1 MVEYGGGNSETSVE
15 CARARSVS
23 QYSIIPAFHHSKAA
37 CPKGLQKP
45 REPLLSRPMRS
56 FLLLVT
62 AAWLVFGAAAT
73 VPAQTAP
80 AGSGTGAPTIS
91 AAPPQSAPQAHG
103 HGDANGISEVKRKMG
118 LLFWPMVILSLVTLM
133 LIFFNMFTIR
143 QNAVVS
149 DAFMNSADALIRKQD
164 YLGLLAV
171 CNRRNECVAKVTA
184 KALDFATKNPT
195 ASFDEV
201 REVTE
206 AEGSR
211 QASLILQ
218 RISYLGDV
226 GSISPMMGLLG
237 TVFGLITS
245 FNQISSTQ
253 FAGGQAAGVA
263 TGVYEALYCTAAG
276 LIIGIPALIIYAF
289 MRGKAQRLVSELESA
304 STHLMALLAAQYKRA
319 ARAVASRMPAAS
331 HGEAM

>member
-1 MVEYGGGNSETSVE
+1 
-15 CARARSVS
+15 
-23 QYSIIPAFHHSKAA
+23 
-37 CPKGLQKP
+37 
-45 REPLLSRPMRS
+45 MRS
-56 FLLLVT
+56 ILFSLTALWLLCGTCTTAQAQTPAPAEQPVIT
-62 AAWLVFGAAAT
+62 AASGR
-73 VPAQTAP
+73 PAPKVESAV
-80 AGSGTGAPTIS
+80 GSI
-91 AAPPQSAPQAHG
+91 
-103 HGDANGISEVKRKMG
+103 GDVKRKMG
-118 LLFWPMVILSLVTLM
+118 LLYYPMVVLSIFTVM
-133 LIFFNMFTIR
+133 LILFNAFTIR
-143 QNAVVS
+143 QNSVVS

-171 CNRRNECVAKVTA
+171 CTRRNECVAKVTA

-218 RISYLGDV
+218 RVSYLGDV

-263 TGVYEALYCTAAG
+263 TGVYEALFCTAAG

-289 MRGKAQRLVSELESA
+289 LRGKSQRLVSELESA
-304 STHLMALLAAQYKRA
+304 STHLMALLSAQDKRA
-319 ARAVASRMPAAS
+319 ARAAVSRAPA

>member
-1 MVEYGGGNSETSVE
+1 
-15 CARARSVS
+15 
-23 QYSIIPAFHHSKAA
+23 
-37 CPKGLQKP
+37 
-45 REPLLSRPMRS
+45 MRS
-56 FLLLVT
+56 FLLVVT
-62 AAWLVFGAAAT
+62 AAWLVFGVAAMIPAQT
-73 VPAQTAP
+73 VPAP
-80 AGSGTGAPTIS
+80 APTPEGGAASAPSIS
-91 AAPPQSAPQAHG
+91 AAPPGSPPRGGAHAT
-103 HGDANGISEVKRKMG
+103 DANGIAEVKRKMG
-118 LLFWPMVILSLVTLM
+118 LLFYPMVLLSLVTLM
-133 LIFFNMFTIR
+133 LIFFNVFTIR

-226 GSISPMMGLLG
+226 GSIPPMMGLLG

-245 FNQISSTQ
+245 FNEISSTQ

>member
-1 MVEYGGGNSETSVE
+1 MRPKNVLLTLSVLWLMLGLPLASLQAQSPGGG
-15 CARARSVS
+15 
-23 QYSIIPAFHHSKAA
+23 QP
-37 CPKGLQKP
+37 G
-45 REPLLSRPMRS
+45 
-56 FLLLVT
+56 T
-62 AAWLVFGAAAT
+62 AAPVITSSAPGT
-73 VPAQTAP
+73 VPPAAQV
-80 AGSGTGAPTIS
+80 S
-91 AAPPQSAPQAHG
+91 ALDG
-103 HGDANGISEVKRKMG
+103 GIGNIKHKMG
-118 LLFWPMVILSLVTLM
+118 LLFYPMVLLSLFTLALM
-133 LIFFNMFTIR
+133 FFNGFTIR

-171 CNRRNECVAKVTA
+171 CNRRNECVARVTA

-226 GSISPMMGLLG
+226 GSIAPMMGLLG

-245 FNQISSTQ
+245 FNQISHTQ
-253 FAGGQAAGVA
+253 FAGSQSVGVA
-263 TGVYEALYCTAAG
+263 TGVYEALFCTAAG
-276 LIIGIPALIIYAF
+276 LIIGIPALMIYA
-289 MRGKAQRLVSELESA
+289 MLRGKAQRLVSELESA
-304 STHLMALLAAQYKRA
+304 STHLMALLSAQYKRA
-319 ARAVASRMPAAS
+319 ARAAASRSAAAS
-331 HGEAM
+331 AGHGAHTEIPAL

>member
-1 MVEYGGGNSETSVE
+1 
-15 CARARSVS
+15 
-23 QYSIIPAFHHSKAA
+23 
-37 CPKGLQKP
+37 
-45 REPLLSRPMRS
+45 MRS
-56 FLLLVT
+56 LLFSLTALWLLLGT
-62 AAWLVFGAAAT
+62 CTPTQAQPSPERSQT
-73 VPAQTAP
+73 VMT
-80 AGSGTGAPTIS
+80 AGSGAAKPTTHS
-91 AAPPQSAPQAHG
+91 VVE
-103 HGDANGISEVKRKMG
+103 DGIPGIKRKMG
-118 LLFWPMVILSLVTLM
+118 LLFWPMVVLSIFTIM
-133 LIFFNMFTIR
+133 LILFNAFTIR

-171 CNRRNECVAKVTA
+171 CTRRNECVAKVTA

-263 TGVYEALYCTAAG
+263 TGVYEALFCTAAG

-289 MRGKAQRLVSELESA
+289 LRGKSQRLVSELESA

-319 ARAVASRMPAAS
+319 ARAAVSRSAAPS

>member
-1 MVEYGGGNSETSVE
+1 
-15 CARARSVS
+15 
-23 QYSIIPAFHHSKAA
+23 
-37 CPKGLQKP
+37 
-45 REPLLSRPMRS
+45 MRS
-56 FLLLVT
+56 ILYYLIALG
-62 AAWLVFGAAAT
+62 LCFGACA
-73 VPAQTAP
+73 PLRAQTAP
-80 AGSGTGAPTIS
+80 EPTGPVVPVMTAGTGRPAPHHAT
-91 AAPPQSAPQAHG
+91 
-103 HGDANGISEVKRKMG
+103 DNGIAEMKRKMG
-118 LLFWPMVILSLVTLM
+118 LLFWPMVALSIFTIM
-133 LIFFNMFTIR
+133 LIFFNAFTIR
-143 QNAVVS
+143 QNSVVS

-164 YLGLLAV
+164 YLGLLSV
-171 CNRRNECVAKVTA
+171 CTRRNECVAKVTA

-218 RISYLGDV
+218 RVSYLGDV

-253 FAGGQAAGVA
+253 YAGGQAVGVA
-263 TGVYEALYCTAAG
+263 VGVYEALFCTAAG

-289 MRGKAQRLVSELESA
+289 LRGKSQRLVSELESA
-304 STHLMALLAAQYKRA
+304 STHLMALLSAQYKRA
-319 ARAVASRMPAAS
+319 ARAAVSRAGVQA

>member
-1 MVEYGGGNSETSVE
+1 M
-15 CARARSVS
+15 RS
-23 QYSIIPAFHHSKAA
+23 I
-37 CPKGLQKP
+37 
-45 REPLLSRPMRS
+45 LLS
-56 FLLLVT
+56 LT
-62 AAWLVFGAAAT
+62 ALWLVFGAFT
-73 VPAQTAP
+73 VSQAQPAPSGNVPIMTS
-80 AGSGTGAPTIS
+80 GSGRPAPKHEEGSVGSI
-91 AAPPQSAPQAHG
+91 AE
-103 HGDANGISEVKRKMG
+103 IKRKMG
-118 LLFWPMVILSLVTLM
+118 VLFYPMVVLSIFTIM
-133 LIFFNMFTIR
+133 LIFFNAFTIR
-143 QNAVVS
+143 QNSVVS

-171 CNRRNECVAKVTA
+171 CTRRNECVAKVTA

-201 REVTE
+201 REVTQ

-226 GSISPMMGLLG
+226 GAISPMMGLLG

-263 TGVYEALYCTAAG
+263 TGVYEALFCTAAG
-276 LIIGIPALIIYAF
+276 LIIGIPALIVYAF
-289 MRGKAQRLVSELESA
+289 LRGKSQRLVSDLESA

-319 ARAVASRMPAAS
+319 ARAAASRPAVAG

>member
-1 MVEYGGGNSETSVE
+1 
-15 CARARSVS
+15 
-23 QYSIIPAFHHSKAA
+23 
-37 CPKGLQKP
+37 
-45 REPLLSRPMRS
+45 MRS
-56 FLLLVT
+56 ILFSLT
-62 AAWLVFGAAAT
+62 ALWLCFGSCTAIQAQ
-73 VPAQTAP
+73 PAPVGNQPVITA
-80 AGSGTGAPTIS
+80 GTGQPAPET
-91 AAPPQSAPQAHG
+91 HG
-103 HGDANGISEVKRKMG
+103 AMDGGIADVKRKMG
-118 LLFWPMVILSLVTLM
+118 LLFWPMVALSIFTIM
-133 LIFFNMFTIR
+133 LILFNAFTIR
-143 QNAVVS
+143 QNSVVS

-171 CNRRNECVAKVTA
+171 CTRRNECVAKVTA

-218 RISYLGDV
+218 RVSYLGDV

-263 TGVYEALYCTAAG
+263 TGVYEALFCTAAG

-289 MRGKAQRLVSELESA
+289 LRGKSQRLVSELESA

-319 ARAVASRMPAAS
+319 ARAAVSRTGMPV
-331 HGEAM
+331 HGDAM

>member
-1 MVEYGGGNSETSVE
+1 
-15 CARARSVS
+15 
-23 QYSIIPAFHHSKAA
+23 
-37 CPKGLQKP
+37 
-45 REPLLSRPMRS
+45 MRS
-56 FLLLVT
+56 ILYPLIALWFCFGACMSTRAQSTVDPGQPVIT
-62 AAWLVFGAAAT
+62 AA
-73 VPAQTAP
+73 
-80 AGSGTGAPTIS
+80 TGR
-91 AAPPQSAPQAHG
+91 QAPQAADPG
-103 HGDANGISEVKRKMG
+103 GIAEIKRKMG
-118 LLFWPMVILSLVTLM
+118 PLFWPMVALSIFTIM
-133 LIFFNMFTIR
+133 LIFFNFFTIR
-143 QNAVVS
+143 QNVVVS

-164 YLGLLAV
+164 YLGLLSV

-218 RISYLGDV
+218 RVSYLGDV
-226 GSISPMMGLLG
+226 GAISPMMGLLG

-245 FNQISSTQ
+245 FNEISSTQ
-253 FAGGQAAGVA
+253 YAGGQAVGVA
-263 TGVYEALYCTAAG
+263 TGVYEALFCTAAG

-289 MRGKAQRLVSELESA
+289 LRGKSQRLVSELESA

-319 ARAVASRMPAAS
+319 ARAAVSRAAVQA

>member
-1 MVEYGGGNSETSVE
+1 
-15 CARARSVS
+15 
-23 QYSIIPAFHHSKAA
+23 
-37 CPKGLQKP
+37 
-45 REPLLSRPMRS
+45 MRS
-56 FLLLVT
+56 YLLFL
-62 AAWLVFGAAAT
+62 AALFLTLGLPFA
-73 VPAQTAP
+73 PAQAQP
-80 AGSGTGAPTIS
+80 AGGAS
-91 AAPPQSAPQAHG
+91 AQPVITATSPKKEAPQLNLG
-103 HGDANGISEVKRKMG
+103 FNEVKRQMG
-118 LLFWPMVILSLVTLM
+118 ILFYPMVLLSMIAVALIL
-133 LIFFNMFTIR
+133 FNAFTVH

-218 RISYLGDV
+218 RVSYVGDV
-226 GSISPMMGLLG
+226 GAISPMMGLLG

-253 FAGGQAAGVA
+253 YAGGQAAGVA
-263 TGVYEALYCTAAG
+263 SGVYEALFCTAAG
-276 LIIGIPALIIYAF
+276 LIIGIPALILYAF
-289 MRGKAQRLVSELESA
+289 YRGKAQRLVSELESA
-304 STHLMALLAAQYKRA
+304 STHLMALLSAQYKRA
-319 ARAVASRMPAAS
+319 ARAAVSRGGPVIQS
-331 HGEAM
+331 EV

>member
-1 MVEYGGGNSETSVE
+1 
-15 CARARSVS
+15 
-23 QYSIIPAFHHSKAA
+23 
-37 CPKGLQKP
+37 
-45 REPLLSRPMRS
+45 MRS
-56 FLLLVT
+56 FLLIVT

-73 VPAQTAP
+73 IPAQTAP
-80 AGSGTGAPTIS
+80 AGGGSVSNQPTIS
-91 AAPPQSAPQAHG
+91 AAPAQSAPQG
-103 HGDANGISEVKRKMG
+103 HSHADANGISEVKRKMG
-118 LLFWPMVILSLVTLM
+118 LLFYPMVVLSLVTLM
-133 LIFFNMFTIR
+133 LIFFNLFTIR